1 MTGKEKY
8 TLLGAIVFLLLLCYF
23 TLFHQLGYLNFR
35 TYDESRNAAHAI
47 AMFADGDYLIRRFEG
62 RPDMWETK
70 PPLLVWLQV
79 FCIKL
84 FGFDNWVYRLPS
96 ALAATAT
103 AFYIFSFLKKQ
114 TQSLWPGILAA
125 VMLLTSQGY
134 LINHCA
140 RTADHDALLIFFEV
154 AALISFYNYLQGY
167 SNTLGWT
174 VLYIILGIF
183 TKSIAVFFIGPG
195 MVLAMLASKK
205 TIRVFSNAKLYIYG
219 LIGIA
224 FVAAYYLIR
233 EHYNPGYLKAVNAN
247 ELFSRY
253 LNTEKTQEYDKVESF
268 WTYGILMFGQYF
280 LPWSYLVLPAIA
292 CVYIK
297 RDSVITKIVTY
308 FIINAVVFYLVAT
321 FGTFKE
327 WYALPML
334 PMLAIITGLGIYKA
348 GVTLNGQKHKI
359 KMAALIMY
367 ASLLIVFGSWGYS
380 LCLRQFTPAWDYEV
394 YQYGNFFKHL
404 KQHNPGITTFTTFDS
419 DDCYYN
425 GSLKFY
431 ITLYNKVYHY
441 NIKEECNRNNIK
453 SGMLVVSSN
462 HKLKKEIEQT
472 YYWTAL
478 GQHGACVLYRLN
490 AVKNP

>member
-1 MTGKEKY
+1 LTGKKKY

-23 TLFHQLGYLNFR
+23 TLFHQLGYFTLR
-35 TYDESRNAAHAI
+35 AYDESRNAAHAI
-47 AMFADGDYLIRRFEG
+47 AMFVDGDYLIRSFEG

-114 TQSLWPGILAA
+114 TQTLWPGLLSAII
-125 VMLLTSQGY
+125 LLTTQGY
-134 LINHCA
+134 LIHHCA
-140 RTADHDALLIFFEV
+140 RTADHDALLIFFEI
-154 AALISFYNYLQGY
+154 AALISFYNYLQGF

-174 VLYIILGIF
+174 VLYIILGVF

-195 MVLAMLASKK
+195 MVLAMLISKK
-205 TIRVFSNAKLYIYG
+205 TWYVLSNKRLYIYG
-219 LIGIA
+219 FAGIA
-224 FVAAYYLIR
+224 AVVAYYLAR
-233 EHYNPGYLKAVNAN
+233 EYYNSGYVDAVASN
-247 ELFSRY
+247 ELWGRY
-253 LNTEKTQEYDKVESF
+253 LHTNGSAEYKKADSF
-268 WTYGILMFGQYF
+268 WTYGIPMFTQQF
-280 LPWSYLVLPAIA
+280 LPWSYLILPAIA
-292 CVYIK
+292 VLYIK
-297 RDSVITKIVTY
+297 RDNVTTKIATY
-308 FIINAVVFYLVAT
+308 FIINAVAFYLVVT

-334 PMLAIITGLGIYKA
+334 PMLAIITGVGIYRAWQILLGLKIFVKA
-348 GVTLNGQKHKI
+348 GVVALY
-359 KMAALIMY
+359 AA
-367 ASLLIVFGSWGYS
+367 LLIVFSSWAYS
-380 LCLRQFTPAWDYEV
+380 LCFRQFTTHWDFEV
-394 YQYGNFFKHL
+394 YQYGYFFKHL